1 MYWSYIVI
9 VEGTINLFMCLAL
22 IVHLMDLLFSKK
34 AKVANMPIDS
44 TFDNSNA
51 HINLIEDG
59 SPKTSSNP
67 Q

>member
-1 MYWSYIVI
+1 
-9 VEGTINLFMCLAL
+9 
-22 IVHLMDLLFSKK
+22 
-34 AKVANMPIDS
+34 MPIDS

-67 Q
+67 QKDTLFIEAKKSGYEGGQKLEEFEESKE